1 MAELTERER
10 WLLGELHSRLNSFAL
25 SVAVHG
31 DTMTAP
37 DICSVIKAWL
47 SDPAPASPDGG
58 STSDGTHA
66 AATSA
71 PSCTTTPA
79 QARGAAAP
87 ATPERHGY
95 RLPQDAGAE
104 LGAISPSTNSTPP
117 AAPQGEAICK
127 RLREYAAAQDRMAA
141 RTNEDITHWHHVG
154 LCETLKKAADTIE
167 ALTAERTRADAAGF
181 ARGVEAAAKE
191 VVQYRCDPNRNRDC
205 YVQNATAVE
214 IDKAIRSL
222 SPPPQRESDEI
233 AKLREECDAHASK
246 NNERAAW
253 WFKKGLEAAVE
264 VVDRDCLDFTIKE
277 LTGRILALAFPAQRE
292 SASDPLVEWLR
303 DMRDHLKEGFMVC
316 DRCGFDMPTKDMD
329 VVDDIDA
336 AINHAT
342 GAKALARRAP
352 REGK

>member
-10 WLLGELHSRLNSFAL
+10 WLLEQIALRLRTD
-25 SVAVHG
+25 VTTG
-31 DTMTAP
+31 PMP
-37 DICSVIKAWL
+37 DQIDYLCATIDAWL
-47 SDPAPASPDGG
+47 SDPAPASPDGTDPNEPDDG
-58 STSDGTHA
+58 SFPKFMEAVKT
-66 AATSA
+66 
-71 PSCTTTPA
+71 
-79 QARGAAAP
+79 AAP
-87 ATPERHGY
+87 F
-95 RLPQDAGAE
+95 
-104 LGAISPSTNSTPP
+104 TPP
-117 AAPQGEAICK
+117 APLTMDGLQGSLIDQQAAYIVDL
-127 RLREYAAAQDRMAA
+127 LRDLSRAASD
-141 RTNEDITHWHHVG
+141 
-154 LCETLKKAADTIE
+154 
-167 ALTAERTRADAAGF
+167 GF

-316 DRCGFDMPTKDMD
+316 DRCGFDMSTKDMD